1 MDNTEIKIN
10 LYRIN
15 NKILKLIFYIIIS
28 IYLFIQF
35 ILLSNFL
42 FKYFKSKNYGYLL
55 EKICQTK
62 NTEFE
67 SERFQLYNNIDK
79 FKIKH
84 NKKINYTLILSL
96 ILIYGII
103 YGMILSYIIYDFYYN
118 IIITENNDIKK
129 LFYYVL
135 LSLSSIISIGYLPY
149 YIGIKFDNIKNKI
162 LLEADDYLLNIFA
175 ILSVILLIVNYY
187 KKFKSNYNNILLITL
202 IISFYLIL
210 YYIKKFINMY
220 KNNIGNDDIND
231 DKLNET
237 NNLVKKYIFEIFG
250 LKYYDYEKIEK
261 NDDNNINYYIFLA
274 QIFIIM
280 LIILFLI
287 NNIKSIFN
295 FFKNYDLEQLLN
307 CLFYRN
313 NSICDDYI
321 LYDAI
326 DSRLL
331 YNIFSRPIII
341 IILLVIIIYSISI
354 YNKYFNNFIIK
365 EPKIIYK
372 TNIESINDE
381 FNKLLH
387 NDKIDPK
394 QSTSIE
400 KYVAN
405 AIILVLYNEIFSK
418 VFIYD
423 KENEYIDDYNEYIKN
438 YIFVPNFKYDF
449 DKKEKYIKYSELDE
463 YNVKNYL
470 YLNDKNIFYEKK
482 SNKKCDE
489 PIINKHLLYKFIEN
503 IFYQNQIN
511 PVIEDQE
518 KLNIK
523 NLQINRLKY
532 KIYKSIKNI
541 KDGYNYVGDSKF
553 DNRNIE
559 NNNRIDI
566 NIDYSVISD
575 KTNDEINTLITN
587 FKFSYE
593 KIDKIIE
600 KFYKDYIFMLKKK
613 LFEIIKQSTNP
624 EPNQPNIV
632 DGNSGTTE
640 DDYGNVILFT
650 YEISTTNIKDF
661 IYDTTKTDKLIK
673 IINLI
678 ETNTCYIF
686 SLINSELQDFY
697 DKENKINKLTTY
709 IIKNYNVL
717 NNENLNNIEKRDN
730 ISQTSQS
737 ALLESNDLFNNYTK
751 KCFTDIL
758 VNILINHKII
768 KFVYSYYSLSDIDS
782 ILNKIKD
789 TYDENINEKYIKYLK
804 YLYTNLSN
812 TYYNYKYN
820 DDYKLAQENIPTEI
834 DYDNIKVDINI
845 IINKYN
851 KDKDLINIYFEEN
864 KIYRDN
870 NYHIPSTSPSTI
882 KIINNNNIETFQN
895 PDYYKQHLDN
905 KIKYISDITHIN
917 NDGGNADITSEQTII
932 KDKLVNYYEMFKTL
946 QYDILESLHYSN
958 INEINLS
965 RILDNYK
972 YFDKF
977 EAVFEEFINDKD
989 FVKLEESET
998 TSTSTINI
1006 PTTKNF
1012 NDQNIK
1018 KLNANIN
1025 TINILTIYIIVMYII
1040 IIFSIKYI

>member
-79 FKIKH
+79 FNIKE
-84 NKKINYTLILSL
+84 NKTINYTLILSL

-103 YGMILSYIIYDFYYN
+103 YGMILSYIIFDFYYT
-118 IIITENNDIKK
+118 IIKTENNDIKK
-129 LFYYVL
+129 MFYYVL

-175 ILSVILLIVNYY
+175 ILSGILIIVNYY
-187 KKFKSNYNNILLITL
+187 NKLTINYNNILLITL

-220 KNNIGNDDIND
+220 KNNIGNDNIN
-231 DKLNET
+231 NELKKT
-237 NNLVKKYIFEIFG
+237 DNLVIKYIIEIFG
-250 LKYYDYEKIEK
+250 LKYYNYEKIEK

-274 QIFIIM
+274 QIFIII

-287 NNIKSIFN
+287 NNIKNIFN
-295 FFKNYDLEQLLN
+295 FFENYNLEQLLN

-313 NSICDDYI
+313 NSICEYI
-321 LYDAI
+321 LYNATN
-326 DSRLL
+326 SRLL
-331 YNIFSRPIII
+331 YNILSCPIII
-341 IILLVIIIYSISI
+341 IIVLVIIIYSISV

-365 EPKIIYK
+365 EPKIIYNK
-372 TNIESINDE
+372 NIESINNE

-387 NDKIDPK
+387 NDKIDYNTT
-394 QSTSIE
+394 TSIE
-400 KYVAN
+400 KNVAN
-405 AIILVLYNEIFSK
+405 AIQLVLYNEIFGK
-418 VFIYD
+418 VLQYD
-423 KENEYIDDYNEYIKN
+423 KDSEYMEDYNEYIKHIN
-438 YIFVPNFKYDF
+438 FVPDFKYDF
-449 DKKEKYIKYSELDE
+449 DKKDRIIKYSELEE
-463 YNVKNYL
+463 YNIKK
-470 YLNDKNIFYEKK
+470 YLNNNNTNIFYE
-482 SNKKCDE
+482 NKTSKEKCDE
-489 PIINKHLLYKFIEN
+489 MNINKYFLKKFIEN
-503 IFYQNQIN
+503 IYFNDQIKTYE
-511 PVIEDQE
+511 ICSREE
-518 KLNIK
+518 LRKK
-523 NLQINRLKY
+523 KLKY

-541 KDGYNYVGDSKF
+541 KNGYNYIGNSKF
-553 DNRNIE
+553 DNTKIE
-559 NNNRIDI
+559 INNKIDI

-575 KTNDEINTLITN
+575 SDKTIGEI
-587 FKFSYE
+587 
-593 KIDKIIE
+593 
-600 KFYKDYIFMLKKK
+600 
-613 LFEIIKQSTNP
+613 
-624 EPNQPNIV
+624 
-632 DGNSGTTE
+632 
-640 DDYGNVILFT
+640 DDLLAEFDFG
-650 YEISTTNIKDF
+650 YEIDRILNIY
-661 IYDTTKTDKLIK
+661 YDEYINILKTHLFK
-673 IINLI
+673 IINQSSTVI
-678 ETNTCYIF
+678 EIPENQEEGCGAIYKYEITKNIINEYIYNTNNTNEINNIINFIESKLCSTF
-686 SLINSELQDFY
+686 NSINSILEKFDTKPNNK
-697 DKENKINKLTTY
+697 DKLEKY
-709 IIKNYNVL
+709 IINNYNIL
-717 NNENLNNIEKRDN
+717 NKQNLNDIHIKNSSN
-730 ISQTSQS
+730 SQS
-737 ALLESNDLFNNYTK
+737 DLPESNDVFNNYTN

-782 ILNKIKD
+782 ILNRIRE
-789 TYDENINEKYIKYLK
+789 TYDESINEKYIEYLK
-804 YLYTNLSN
+804 YLYINLSN

-820 DDYKLAQENIPTEI
+820 DEYKLNKKDSTNILIEI
-834 DYDNIKVDINI
+834 DYNIIKMDINT

-851 KDKDLINIYFEEN
+851 NNIDLVNIYFEKN
-864 KIYRDN
+864 KIYRENSFSDPPAASVN
-870 NYHIPSTSPSTI
+870 TN
-882 KIINNNNIETFQN
+882 INQTAVDLFETDTVYFE
-895 PDYYKQHLDN
+895 QHLDN
-905 KIKYISDITHIN
+905 KIKYISDITQIS
-917 NDGGNADITSEQTII
+917 DKDIASEQII
-932 KDKLVNYYEMFKTL
+932 IRDKLENYYEMFKTL

-958 INEINLS
+958 FNEINLS

-989 FVKLEESET
+989 FVKLESET
-998 TSTSTINI
+998 TSTIDK
-1006 PTTKNF
+1006 PTSQNSKN
-1012 NDQNIK
+1012 QSIK
-1018 KLNANIN
+1018 KLNADIN

>member
-67 SERFQLYNNIDK
+67 SERFQLYNNIDE
-79 FKIKH
+79 FKIEH

-129 LFYYVL
+129 MFYYVL

-187 KKFKSNYNNILLITL
+187 NEFKSNYNNILLITL

-220 KNNIGNDDIND
+220 KNNIGNDNIIKNE
-231 DKLNET
+231 LNE
-237 NNLVKKYIFEIFG
+237 NDLLKNYIIEIFG
-250 LKYYDYEKIEK
+250 LKYYYEKIEK

-274 QIFIIM
+274 QIFIII

-287 NNIKSIFN
+287 NNIKNIFN
-295 FFKNYDLEQLLN
+295 FFKNYNLEQLLN

-313 NSICDDYI
+313 NSICEYI
-321 LYDAI
+321 LYNAA

-341 IILLVIIIYSISI
+341 IILLVIIIYSISV
-354 YNKYFNNFIIK
+354 YNKYFNNFIITQ
-365 EPKIIYK
+365 PKIIYNG
-372 TNIESINDE
+372 NIKLIDKE

-387 NDKIDPK
+387 NDKIDYNTT
-394 QSTSIE
+394 TSIE
-400 KYVAN
+400 KNVAN
-405 AIILVLYNEIFSK
+405 AIQLVLYNEIFGK
-418 VFIYD
+418 VLQYD
-423 KENEYIDDYNEYIKN
+423 KDSEYIEDYNEYIKHIN
-438 YIFVPNFKYDF
+438 FVPDFKYDF
-449 DKKEKYIKYSELDE
+449 DKKDRIIKYSELEE
-463 YNVKNYL
+463 YNIKK
-470 YLNDKNIFYEKK
+470 YLNNIFYE
-482 SNKKCDE
+482 NKTSKEKCDE
-489 PIINKHLLYKFIEN
+489 MNINKYFLKKFIEN
-503 IFYQNQIN
+503 IYFNDQIN
-511 PVIEDQE
+511 DGE
-518 KLNIK
+518 KCSREELRK
-523 NLQINRLKY
+523 KKLKY

-541 KDGYNYVGDSKF
+541 KNGYNYIGNSKF
-553 DNRNIE
+553 DNTKIE
-559 NNNRIDI
+559 INNKIDI

-575 KTNDEINTLITN
+575 ITISEINDLLGKFDFGYNIKKILEIYYDEYINILKTNL
-587 FKFSYE
+587 F
-593 KIDKIIE
+593 KIINQTGVNTE
-600 KFYKDYIFMLKKK
+600 HPETGPDCKTIYEYKITKF
-613 LFEIIKQSTNP
+613 IIN
-624 EPNQPNIV
+624 
-632 DGNSGTTE
+632 
-640 DDYGNVILFT
+640 
-650 YEISTTNIKDF
+650 DF
-661 IYDTTKTDKLIK
+661 IYNPANNNRINDIKNFIESKLCSTFNSINTKLEKF
-673 IINLI
+673 N
-678 ETNTCYIF
+678 Y
-686 SLINSELQDFY
+686 
-697 DKENKINKLTTY
+697 KENKKDKLETY

-717 NNENLNNIEKRDN
+717 NNENLNSIKKSDN
-730 ISQTSQS
+730 ISPGSTS
-737 ALLESNDLFNNYTK
+737 ALLESNDLFNDYTK

-768 KFVYSYYSLSDIDS
+768 RFVYSYYSLSDIDS

-789 TYDENINEKYIKYLK
+789 TYDETINEKYIKYLK

-820 DDYKLAQENIPTEI
+820 DENKLNKKDITNILIEI
-834 DYDNIKVDINI
+834 DYNIIKADINA

-851 KDKDLINIYFEEN
+851 NNVDLINIYFENN
-864 KIYRDN
+864 KIYRD
-870 NYHIPSTSPSTI
+870 TSFSDPETASEI
-882 KIINNNNIETFQN
+882 KDILQISFDSFEEN
-895 PDYYKQHLDN
+895 PDYFKQHLDN
-905 KIKYISDITHIN
+905 KIKYISGITNI
-917 NDGGNADITSEQTII
+917 DEGVSEPIASEQTII
-932 KDKLVNYYEMFKTL
+932 KDKLVNYYEMFRTL

-958 INEINLS
+958 FNEINLS

-989 FVKLEESET
+989 FVKLESET
-998 TSTSTINI
+998 TSTIDI
-1006 PTTKNF
+1006 PTPQNS
-1012 NDQNIK
+1012 NDQKIK
-1018 KLNANIN
+1018 KLNADIN

>member
-67 SERFQLYNNIDK
+67 SERFQLYNNIDE
-79 FKIKH
+79 FKIEH

-129 LFYYVL
+129 MFYYVL

-162 LLEADDYLLNIFA
+162 LLEADDYLLNIFT

-220 KNNIGNDDIND
+220 KNNIGNDNINNE
-231 DKLNET
+231 LNK
-237 NNLVKKYIFEIFG
+237 NDLVKKYIIEIFG
-250 LKYYDYEKIEK
+250 LKYYYEKIEK

-274 QIFIIM
+274 QIFIII

-287 NNIKSIFN
+287 NNIKNIFN
-295 FFKNYDLEQLLN
+295 FFKNYNLEQLLN

-313 NSICDDYI
+313 NSICEYI
-321 LYDAI
+321 LYNAA

-341 IILLVIIIYSISI
+341 IILLVIIIYSISV

-365 EPKIIYK
+365 EPEIIYK
-372 TNIESINDE
+372 RNIESINNE

-387 NDKIDPK
+387 NDKIDYNTT
-394 QSTSIE
+394 TSIE
-400 KYVAN
+400 KNVAN
-405 AIILVLYNEIFSK
+405 AIQLVLYNEIFGK
-418 VFIYD
+418 VLQYD
-423 KENEYIDDYNEYIKN
+423 KDSEYIEDYNEYIKHIN
-438 YIFVPNFKYDF
+438 FVPDFKYDF
-449 DKKEKYIKYSELDE
+449 DKKDRIIKYSELEE
-463 YNVKNYL
+463 YNIKK
-470 YLNDKNIFYEKK
+470 YLNNDNNNIFYE
-482 SNKKCDE
+482 NKTSKEKCDE
-489 PIINKHLLYKFIEN
+489 TNINKYFLKKFIEN
-503 IFYQNQIN
+503 IYFNDQIN
-511 PVIEDQE
+511 DGE
-518 KLNIK
+518 KCSREELRK
-523 NLQINRLKY
+523 KKLKY

-541 KDGYNYVGDSKF
+541 KNGYNYIGNSKF
-553 DNRNIE
+553 DNTKIE
-559 NNNRIDI
+559 INNKIDI
-566 NIDYSVISD
+566 NIDYSVISGITISEID
-575 KTNDEINTLITN
+575 DLLVKFDFGYNIDRILEIYYDEYINILKTN
-587 FKFSYE
+587 
-593 KIDKIIE
+593 
-600 KFYKDYIFMLKKK
+600 
-613 LFEIIKQSTNP
+613 LF
-624 EPNQPNIV
+624 
-632 DGNSGTTE
+632 
-640 DDYGNVILFT
+640 
-650 YEISTTNIKDF
+650 
-661 IYDTTKTDKLIK
+661 K
-673 IINLI
+673 IINETGVNTEHPETGPDCKTIYEYKITKSIINNFIYEPANNDRINDIANFI
-678 ETNTCYIF
+678 ESKLCSTFNSINT
-686 SLINSELQDFY
+686 ELEKFNY
-697 DKENKINKLTTY
+697 KENKKDRLATY

-717 NNENLNNIEKRDN
+717 NNENLNSIKKSDN
-730 ISQTSQS
+730 ISPTSQS
-737 ALLESNDLFNNYTK
+737 ALPESNDLFNDYTK

-782 ILNKIKD
+782 ILNKIKE

-820 DDYKLAQENIPTEI
+820 DENKLNKKDITNILIEI
-834 DYDNIKVDINI
+834 DYNNIKENINT

-851 KDKDLINIYFEEN
+851 NDVDLINIYFEKN

-870 NYHIPSTSPSTI
+870 DFSDPGTANENTSITQTLFDSFE
-882 KIINNNNIETFQN
+882 NDN
-895 PDYYKQHLDN
+895 PDYFKQHLDN
-905 KIKYISDITHIN
+905 KIKYISGITKINSVDI
-917 NDGGNADITSEQTII
+917 ASEQTII
-932 KDKLVNYYEMFKTL
+932 KDKLVNYYEMFRTL

-958 INEINLS
+958 FNEINLS

-989 FVKLEESET
+989 FVKLESET
-998 TSTSTINI
+998 TSTIDI
-1006 PTTKNF
+1006 PTPQNS
-1012 NDQNIK
+1012 NDQKIK
-1018 KLNANIN
+1018 KLNADIN

>member
-67 SERFQLYNNIDK
+67 SERFQLYNNIDE
-79 FKIKH
+79 FKIEH

-129 LFYYVL
+129 MFYYVL

-162 LLEADDYLLNIFA
+162 LLEADDYLLNIFT

-202 IISFYLIL
+202 IITFYLII

-220 KNNIGNDDIND
+220 KNNIGNDNIIKNE
-231 DKLNET
+231 LNE
-237 NNLVKKYIFEIFG
+237 NDLLKNYIIEIFG
-250 LKYYDYEKIEK
+250 LKYYYEKIEK

-274 QIFIIM
+274 QIFIII

-287 NNIKSIFN
+287 NNIKNIFN
-295 FFKNYDLEQLLN
+295 FFKNYNLEQLLN

-313 NSICDDYI
+313 NSICEYI
-321 LYDAI
+321 LYNAA

-341 IILLVIIIYSISI
+341 IILLVIIIYSISV
-354 YNKYFNNFIIK
+354 YNKYFNNFIITQ
-365 EPKIIYK
+365 PKIIYNG
-372 TNIESINDE
+372 NIKLIDKE

-387 NDKIDPK
+387 NDKIDYNTT
-394 QSTSIE
+394 TSIE
-400 KYVAN
+400 KNVAN
-405 AIILVLYNEIFSK
+405 AIQLVLYNEIFGK
-418 VFIYD
+418 VLQYD
-423 KENEYIDDYNEYIKN
+423 KDSEYIEDYNEYIKHIN
-438 YIFVPNFKYDF
+438 FVPDFKYDF
-449 DKKEKYIKYSELDE
+449 DKKDRIIKYSELEE
-463 YNVKNYL
+463 YNIKK
-470 YLNDKNIFYEKK
+470 YLNNIFYE
-482 SNKKCDE
+482 NKTSKEKCDE
-489 PIINKHLLYKFIEN
+489 MNINKYFLKKFIEN
-503 IFYQNQIN
+503 IYFNDQIN
-511 PVIEDQE
+511 DGE
-518 KLNIK
+518 KCSREELRK
-523 NLQINRLKY
+523 KKLKY

-541 KDGYNYVGDSKF
+541 KNGYNYIGNSKF
-553 DNRNIE
+553 DNTKIE
-559 NNNRIDI
+559 INNKIDI

-575 KTNDEINTLITN
+575 ITISEINDLLGKFDFGYNIKKILEIYYDEYINILKTNL
-587 FKFSYE
+587 F
-593 KIDKIIE
+593 KIINQTGVNTE
-600 KFYKDYIFMLKKK
+600 HPETGPDCKTIYEYKITKS
-613 LFEIIKQSTNP
+613 IIN
-624 EPNQPNIV
+624 
-632 DGNSGTTE
+632 
-640 DDYGNVILFT
+640 
-650 YEISTTNIKDF
+650 DF
-661 IYDTTKTDKLIK
+661 IYNPANNNRINDIKNFIESKLCSTFNSINTKLEKF
-673 IINLI
+673 N
-678 ETNTCYIF
+678 Y
-686 SLINSELQDFY
+686 
-697 DKENKINKLTTY
+697 KENKKDKLETY

-717 NNENLNNIEKRDN
+717 NNENLNSIKKSDN
-730 ISQTSQS
+730 ISPGSTS
-737 ALLESNDLFNNYTK
+737 ALLESNDLFNDYTK

-768 KFVYSYYSLSDIDS
+768 RFVYSYYSLSDIDS

-789 TYDENINEKYIKYLK
+789 TYDETINEKYIKYLK

-820 DDYKLAQENIPTEI
+820 DENKLNKKDITNILIEI
-834 DYDNIKVDINI
+834 DYNNIKENINT

-851 KDKDLINIYFEEN
+851 NDVDLINIYFEKN

-870 NYHIPSTSPSTI
+870 DFSDPGTANENTSITQTLFDSFEENQNYFT
-882 KIINNNNIETFQN
+882 
-895 PDYYKQHLDN
+895 QHLDN
-905 KIKYISDITHIN
+905 KIKYISGITNI
-917 NDGGNADITSEQTII
+917 DEGVSEPIASEQTII
-932 KDKLVNYYEMFKTL
+932 KDKLVNYYEMFRTL

-958 INEINLS
+958 FNEINLS

-989 FVKLEESET
+989 FVKLESET
-998 TSTSTINI
+998 TSTIDI
-1006 PTTKNF
+1006 PTPQNS
-1012 NDQNIK
+1012 NDQKIK
-1018 KLNANIN
+1018 KLNADIN

>member
-28 IYLFIQF
+28 IYLFIEF

-79 FKIKH
+79 FKIEHKYS
-84 NKKINYTLILSL
+84 KKINYTLILSL

-118 IIITENNDIKK
+118 IIISENNDIKK
-129 LFYYVL
+129 MFYYVL

-187 KKFKSNYNNILLITL
+187 NKFKSNYNNILLITL

-220 KNNIGNDDIND
+220 KNNIGNDNIINYE
-231 DKLNET
+231 LNE
-237 NNLVKKYIFEIFG
+237 NDLVKKYIIEIFG
-250 LKYYDYEKIEK
+250 LKYYDYKKIEK
-261 NDDNNINYYIFLA
+261 NDNNNINYYIFLA
-274 QIFIIM
+274 QIFIII

-287 NNIKSIFN
+287 NNIKNIFN
-295 FFKNYDLEQLLN
+295 FFKNYNLEQLLN

-313 NSICDDYI
+313 NSICEYI
-321 LYDAI
+321 LYNAA

-331 YNIFSRPIII
+331 YNIFSRTIII
-341 IILLVIIIYSISI
+341 IILLVIIIYSISV

-372 TNIESINDE
+372 RNIESINNE

-387 NDKIDPK
+387 NDKIDYNIT
-394 QSTSIE
+394 TSIE
-400 KYVAN
+400 KNVAN
-405 AIILVLYNEIFSK
+405 AIQLILYNEIFGK
-418 VFIYD
+418 VLQYD
-423 KENEYIDDYNEYIKN
+423 KDKEYMEDYNEYIKHIN
-438 YIFVPNFKYDF
+438 FVPDFKYDF
-449 DKKEKYIKYSELDE
+449 NKKDKIIKYSKLEE
-463 YNVKNYL
+463 YNIKNYL
-470 YLNDKNIFYEKK
+470 KNDNNNIFYE
-482 SNKKCDE
+482 NKISKEKCDVMN
-489 PIINKHLLYKFIEN
+489 INKYFLKKFIEN
-503 IFYQNQIN
+503 IYFNDQIN
-511 PVIEDQE
+511 NDQKCSRE
-518 KLNIK
+518 ELRKK
-523 NLQINRLKY
+523 KLKY

-541 KDGYNYVGDSKF
+541 KNGYNYIGNSKF
-553 DNRNIE
+553 DNTKIE
-559 NNNRIDI
+559 INNKIDI

-575 KTNDEINTLITN
+575 KTISEINDLLD
-587 FKFSYE
+587 KFDFGYNINRILDIYYDE
-593 KIDKIIE
+593 YINVLKANLFKIINQSGDVDTEHPETGPDCKTIYEYKITKSIINDFIYEPANNDRINDIKNFIESKLCSTFNSINTELE
-600 KFYKDYIFMLKKK
+600 KFYH
-613 LFEIIKQSTNP
+613 
-624 EPNQPNIV
+624 
-632 DGNSGTTE
+632 
-640 DDYGNVILFT
+640 
-650 YEISTTNIKDF
+650 
-661 IYDTTKTDKLIK
+661 
-673 IINLI
+673 
-678 ETNTCYIF
+678 
-686 SLINSELQDFY
+686 
-697 DKENKINKLTTY
+697 KENNKDKLTTY
-709 IIKNYNVL
+709 IIKNYNIL
-717 NNENLNNIEKRDN
+717 NNENLNNIEKSNN
-730 ISQTSQS
+730 ISPVSTS
-737 ALLESNDLFNNYTK
+737 ALPESNDIFNNYTK

-768 KFVYSYYSLSDIDS
+768 KFIYSYYSLSDIDS
-782 ILNKIKD
+782 ILNKIKE
-789 TYDENINEKYIKYLK
+789 TYDESINEKYIKYLK

-820 DDYKLAQENIPTEI
+820 DEYKLNKKDINNILIQI
-834 DYDNIKVDINI
+834 DYNNIKANINT

-851 KDKDLINIYFEEN
+851 NNVDLINIYFEKN

-870 NYHIPSTSPSTI
+870 SFSNPETANEITNITQDLSDKFEENQNY
-882 KIINNNNIETFQN
+882 F
-895 PDYYKQHLDN
+895 KQHLDN
-905 KIKYISDITHIN
+905 KIKYISGITQI
-917 NDGGNADITSEQTII
+917 ITDSIAPEQIII

-946 QYDILESLHYSN
+946 QYDILEYLHSN
-958 INEINLS
+958 NFNEINLS
-965 RILDNYK
+965 RILDNNK

-989 FVKLEESET
+989 FVKLESET
-998 TSTSTINI
+998 TSLIDI

-1018 KLNANIN
+1018 KLNADIN

>member
-79 FKIKH
+79 FNIKE
-84 NKKINYTLILSL
+84 NKTINYTLILSL

-103 YGMILSYIIYDFYYN
+103 YGMILSYIIFDFYYN
-118 IIITENNDIKK
+118 IIINENNDIKK
-129 LFYYVL
+129 MFYYVL

-175 ILSVILLIVNYY
+175 ILSGILIIVNYY
-187 KKFKSNYNNILLITL
+187 NKSTINYNNILLITL

-220 KNNIGNDDIND
+220 KNNIGNDNIN
-231 DKLNET
+231 NELKKT
-237 NNLVKKYIFEIFG
+237 DNLVIKYIIEIFG
-250 LKYYDYEKIEK
+250 LKYYNYEKIEK

-274 QIFIIM
+274 QIFIII

-287 NNIKSIFN
+287 NNIKNIFN
-295 FFKNYDLEQLLN
+295 FFENYNLEQLLN

-313 NSICDDYI
+313 NSICDYI
-321 LYDAI
+321 LYNASE
-326 DSRLL
+326 SRLL

-341 IILLVIIIYSISI
+341 IILLVIIIYSISV

-365 EPKIIYK
+365 EPKIIYNQ
-372 TNIESINDE
+372 NIKSINNE

-387 NDKIDPK
+387 NDKIDYNTT
-394 QSTSIE
+394 TSIE
-400 KYVAN
+400 KNVAN
-405 AIILVLYNEIFSK
+405 AIQLVLYNEIFGK
-418 VFIYD
+418 VLQYD
-423 KENEYIDDYNEYIKN
+423 KDSEYMEDYNEYIKHIN
-438 YIFVPNFKYDF
+438 FVPDFKYDF
-449 DKKEKYIKYSELDE
+449 DKKDKIIKYSELEE
-463 YNVKNYL
+463 YNIKK
-470 YLNDKNIFYEKK
+470 YLNNNNNNIFYE
-482 SNKKCDE
+482 NKISKEKCDQMN
-489 PIINKHLLYKFIEN
+489 INKHFLKKFIEN
-503 IFYQNQIN
+503 IYFNDEIN
-511 PVIEDQE
+511 TDE
-518 KLNIK
+518 KCIREELRK
-523 NLQINRLKY
+523 KKLKY

-541 KDGYNYVGDSKF
+541 KNGYNYIGNSKF
-553 DNRNIE
+553 DNTKIE
-559 NNNRIDI
+559 INNKIDI
-566 NIDYSVISD
+566 NIDYRVISD
-575 KTNDEINTLITN
+575 SDKTIGEIDDL
-587 FKFSYE
+587 
-593 KIDKIIE
+593 
-600 KFYKDYIFMLKKK
+600 L
-613 LFEIIKQSTNP
+613 
-624 EPNQPNIV
+624 
-632 DGNSGTTE
+632 TE
-640 DDYGNVILFT
+640 FGFV
-650 YEISTTNIKDF
+650 YEIDRILNIY
-661 IYDTTKTDKLIK
+661 YDEYINILKTHLYK
-673 IINLI
+673 IINQSSTVIKIPENQEEGCGAIYEYKITKIIINEFIYAANNDIINDIINFI
-678 ETNTCYIF
+678 ESKLCSTFN
-686 SLINSELQDFY
+686 SINSILEKFDIKPNNK
-697 DKENKINKLTTY
+697 DKLEKY
-709 IIKNYNVL
+709 IINNYNIL
-717 NNENLNNIEKRDN
+717 NKQNLNDIHIKNSSN
-730 ISQTSQS
+730 SQS
-737 ALLESNDLFNNYTK
+737 DLPESNDVFNNYTK

-782 ILNKIKD
+782 ILNRIRE
-789 TYDENINEKYIKYLK
+789 TYDESINEKYIEYLK
-804 YLYTNLSN
+804 YLYINLSN

-820 DDYKLAQENIPTEI
+820 DEYKLNKKDITNILIEI
-834 DYDNIKVDINI
+834 DYNIIKMDINT

-851 KDKDLINIYFEEN
+851 NNIDLVNIYFEEN
-864 KIYRDN
+864 KIYRENSFSDPPAASVN
-870 NYHIPSTSPSTI
+870 TN
-882 KIINNNNIETFQN
+882 INQTEVDLFETDTVYFE
-895 PDYYKQHLDN
+895 QHLDN
-905 KIKYISDITHIN
+905 KIKYISDITQIS
-917 NDGGNADITSEQTII
+917 DKDIASEQII
-932 KDKLVNYYEMFKTL
+932 IRDKLENYYEMFKTL

-958 INEINLS
+958 FNEINLS

-989 FVKLEESET
+989 FVKLESET
-998 TSTSTINI
+998 TSTIDK
-1006 PTTKNF
+1006 PTSQNSKN
-1012 NDQNIK
+1012 QSIK
-1018 KLNANIN
+1018 KLNADIN

>member
-79 FKIKH
+79 FKIEHKYS
-84 NKKINYTLILSL
+84 KKINYTLILSL

-103 YGMILSYIIYDFYYN
+103 YGMILSYIIFDFYYT
-118 IIITENNDIKK
+118 IIKTEYNDIKK
-129 LFYYVL
+129 MFYYVL

-175 ILSVILLIVNYY
+175 ILSGILIIVNYY
-187 KKFKSNYNNILLITL
+187 NKLIINYSNILLITL

-220 KNNIGNDDIND
+220 KNNIGNDNIN
-231 DKLNET
+231 NELKKT
-237 NNLVKKYIFEIFG
+237 DNLVIEYIKEIFG
-250 LKYYDYEKIEK
+250 LKYYNYEKIEK

-274 QIFIIM
+274 QIFIII

-287 NNIKSIFN
+287 NNIKNIFN
-295 FFKNYDLEQLLN
+295 FFKNYNLEQLLN

-313 NSICDDYI
+313 NSICDYI
-321 LYDAI
+321 LYNAS

-341 IILLVIIIYSISI
+341 IILLVIIIYSISV
-354 YNKYFNNFIIK
+354 YNKYFNNLIIK
-365 EPKIIYK
+365 EPKIIYNQ
-372 TNIESINDE
+372 NIKLINNE

-387 NDKIDPK
+387 NDKIDYNTT
-394 QSTSIE
+394 TSIE
-400 KYVAN
+400 KNVAN
-405 AIILVLYNEIFSK
+405 AIQLVLYNEIFGK
-418 VFIYD
+418 VLQYD
-423 KENEYIDDYNEYIKN
+423 KDSGEYIEDYNEYIKHIN
-438 YIFVPNFKYDF
+438 FVPDFKYDF
-449 DKKEKYIKYSELDE
+449 DKKDKIIKYSELEE
-463 YNVKNYL
+463 YNIKK
-470 YLNDKNIFYEKK
+470 YLNNNNNNIFYE
-482 SNKKCDE
+482 NKISKEKCDQMN
-489 PIINKHLLYKFIEN
+489 INKHFLKKFIEN
-503 IFYQNQIN
+503 IYFNDQIN
-511 PVIEDQE
+511 TDE
-518 KLNIK
+518 KCSREELRK
-523 NLQINRLKY
+523 KKLKY

-541 KDGYNYVGDSKF
+541 KNGYNYIGTSKF
-553 DNRNIE
+553 DNTKIE
-559 NNNRIDI
+559 INNKIDI

-575 KTNDEINTLITN
+575 KTIEEIDDLLDEFDFRYEIDRILNIYYDEYINILKTHLYKIINQSSTVINIHENPEEGCDTIYEYKITKLIINNFIQNPGNNDRINNITN
-587 FKFSYE
+587 F
-593 KIDKIIE
+593 IE
-600 KFYKDYIFMLKKK
+600 SK
-613 LFEIIKQSTNP
+613 LCSTF
-624 EPNQPNIV
+624 
-632 DGNSGTTE
+632 NSINTE
-640 DDYGNVILFT
+640 LETF
-650 YEISTTNIKDF
+650 
-661 IYDTTKTDKLIK
+661 DTKSNNKDKLEK
-673 IINLI
+673 YIINNYNIL
-678 ETNTCYIF
+678 NKQN
-686 SLINSELQDFY
+686 LNDNS
-697 DKENKINKLTTY
+697 
-709 IIKNYNVL
+709 IKNSSN
-717 NNENLNNIEKRDN
+717 
-730 ISQTSQS
+730 SQS
-737 ALLESNDLFNNYTK
+737 ALPESNDVFNNYTK

-782 ILNKIKD
+782 ILNRIRE
-789 TYDENINEKYIKYLK
+789 TYDESINEKYIEYLK
-804 YLYTNLSN
+804 YLYINLSN

-820 DDYKLAQENIPTEI
+820 DEYKLNKKDITNILIEI
-834 DYDNIKVDINI
+834 DYNIIKMDINT

-851 KDKDLINIYFEEN
+851 NNIDLVNIYFEEN
-864 KIYRDN
+864 KIYREN
-870 NYHIPSTSPSTI
+870 SFSAPPAANEHTSITQTLFDDF
-882 KIINNNNIETFQN
+882 ETN
-895 PDYYKQHLDN
+895 TDYFKQHLDN
-905 KIKYISDITHIN
+905 KIKYISGITQISNEDI
-917 NDGGNADITSEQTII
+917 ASEQIII
-932 KDKLVNYYEMFKTL
+932 KDKLVNYYKMFQTL

-958 INEINLS
+958 FNEINLS

-989 FVKLEESET
+989 FVKLESET
-998 TSTSTINI
+998 TSTSTIDISTPQNS
-1006 PTTKNF
+1006 KN
-1012 NDQNIK
+1012 QSIK
-1018 KLNANIN
+1018 KLNADIN